1 MRLNGKNAM
10 LRVENAA
17 QLHRQTNIEYF
28 KSSLYFGFIR
38 IILYY
43 CVLFLKWMFELRK
56 NKSCWIFIHSS
67 LGCEMVKLASVS
79 LSLTPFFRCA
89 LYEFMLLF
97 YFVFDNRNMQRFFIR
112 TISLFSVNWCRN
124 NIHKACDTHVP
135 LATFCAATISG
146 RVYRHFVLCSSR
158 CCCCIFFLC
167 TLHCSRFLLLTFK
180 SKSCMRAW
188 LALTTYVNNKPVF
201 RRNKMKWNEQ
211 KKNERETNGQR
222 IGKKPD
228 HFRSA
233 NDCPTRSNRKSS

>member
-135 LATFCAATISG
+135 LATFCAPPSLAVSIVTSCCA
-146 RVYRHFVLCSSR
+146 VLVVVVVFFFCVLFIVLAFFCSLSKANLACVR
-158 CCCCIFFLC
+158 D
-167 TLHCSRFLLLTFK
+167 LLSPHT
-180 SKSCMRAW
+180 
-188 LALTTYVNNKPVF
+188 
-201 RRNKMKWNEQ
+201 
-211 KKNERETNGQR
+211 
-222 IGKKPD
+222 
-228 HFRSA
+228 
-233 NDCPTRSNRKSS
+233 